1 MAARS
6 GFAAMQVGAL
16 AAGLLALALLVL
28 LRTDLIASWRAA
40 TPPDAPNRFVINLM
54 PEQADDFLKMLHGA
68 GVKKQNMDFAPMFR
82 GRLTHINGKPAA
94 LPEKTAKTRG
104 EERRRAQR
112 LLEREFNLSNM
123 AAMPAHNQLAA
134 GQWKNDEENAV
145 SVEEGL
151 AKTLGLKLG
160 DELAF
165 DIAGLE
171 AKARITSLR
180 RVDWASMHVN
190 FFVIFPRAEMPE
202 GESLPVTHIAA
213 WHAPEH
219 LPDFDNELVARLPN
233 ITLIDTSAIIAQV
246 QRVLAKVAPLGVQT
260 VCPLHGP
267 MLRDTLDEVLRLYG
281 IWSSY
286 GVETPG
292 VFVAYASIHGG
303 TAEVALKL
311 ADMLR
316 EKGCPKV
323 AVCDLTRDDRA
334 EAVEDAFRYGT
345 LVLAAASYDAG
356 LFTPA
361 YDFLHSLQMKG
372 WQKRR
377 VALIE
382 NGSWAP
388 SAGRVMKEM
397 LGAMKE
403 VEQVGELVT
412 IRSRYKAEDQ
422 AALEALANAIL
433 A

>member
-1 MAARS
+1 MKEIARDIFYIGTDDLTLDLFESQYVVPEGMAYNSYLIKDDKIAILDTADARMEETW
-6 GFAAMQVGAL
+6 FQHLEEAL
-16 AAGLLALALLVL
+16 EGRQPDYLVVHHMEPDHSALIGLLAEKYPAIQIVASAMALKFLGQFQPGKTFNTLAVKEGDTLSLGTHSLQFFSAAMVHWPEVMVSYDSAAKILFSADAFGKFGALEKCGFWGDEDGDWACEGRRYYFNICGKYGPQVQALLK
-28 LRTDLIASWRAA
+28 
-40 TPPDAPNRFVINLM
+40 
-54 PEQADDFLKMLHGA
+54 KMDG
-68 GVKKQNMDFAPMFR
+68 
-82 GRLTHINGKPAA
+82 
-94 LPEKTAKTRG
+94 
-104 EERRRAQR
+104 
-112 LLEREFNLSNM
+112 LSLN
-123 AAMPAHNQLAA
+123 
-134 GQWKNDEENAV
+134 
-145 SVEEGL
+145 
-151 AKTLGLKLG
+151 
-160 DELAF
+160 
-165 DIAGLE
+165 
-171 AKARITSLR
+171 
-180 RVDWASMHVN
+180 
-190 FFVIFPRAEMPE
+190 
-202 GESLPVTHIAA
+202 
-213 WHAPEH
+213 
-219 LPDFDNELVARLPN
+219 
-233 ITLIDTSAIIAQV
+233 IIA
-246 QRVLAKVAPLGVQT
+246 
-260 VCPLHGP
+260 PLHGP
-267 MLRDTLDEVLRLYG
+267 VLRENLAYYLDLYNT
-281 IWSSY
+281 WSSY

-311 ADMLR
+311 ADLLR

-323 AVCDLTRDDRA
+323 AVCDLTREDRA

-361 YDFLHSLQMKG
+361 YDFLHSLQVKG

-397 LGAMKE
+397 FGAMKD